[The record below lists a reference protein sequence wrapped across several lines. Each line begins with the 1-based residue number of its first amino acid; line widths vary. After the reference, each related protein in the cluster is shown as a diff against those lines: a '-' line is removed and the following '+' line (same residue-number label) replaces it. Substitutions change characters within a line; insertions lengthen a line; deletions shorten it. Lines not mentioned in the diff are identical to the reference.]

1 MQNTTVAWHPELHP
15 VVESAFVRIRDTHAW
30 YQTRCKVIDRVDDFC
45 DREAGALLSVI
56 ASGELNIDK
65 MIIKLENMTT
75 I

>member
-1 MQNTTVAWHPELHP
+1 M
-15 VVESAFVRIRDTHAW
+15 VESAFVRIRDTHAW

-45 DREAGALLSVI
+45 DREVGALLSVI
-56 ASGELNIDK
+56 ASELNIDK